1 MIYFYR
7 KVGAVFLP
15 PASYYKV
22 HMSKN
27 HPSRIIRITVKVIVE
42 STHRNLMSLPKS
54 RPFYPACF
62 QRFGSSLRISPPP
75 PGRLDTMTQSRIH
88 PHLHGKSI
96 HSLQRY
102 EPTFFVAFPLR
113 ISCFN
118 SWEHL
123 RSATFKRSGNANRL
137 RAGPKMY
144 RLCIGELKSCLYAS
158 NMISNMCVFIS
169 TLPPIVM
176 EVQNGSLQ

>member
-7 KVGAVFLP
+7 KAGAVFLP
-15 PASYYKV
+15 PASNYKV

-54 RPFYPACF
+54 WPFYPACF
-62 QRFGSSLRISPPP
+62 QRFGSSLRISPP

-102 EPTFFVAFPLR
+102 EPTFFVAFPIR
-113 ISCFN
+113 IWCFN
-118 SWEHL
+118 NWEHL
-123 RSATFKRSGNANRL
+123 RSATFKT
-137 RAGPKMY
+137 GPKMY

-158 NMISNMCVFIS
+158 NMISNPVCIHIYPSSHSHGSPKWVPS
-169 TLPPIVM
+169 IV
-176 EVQNGSLQ
+176 VTFQT